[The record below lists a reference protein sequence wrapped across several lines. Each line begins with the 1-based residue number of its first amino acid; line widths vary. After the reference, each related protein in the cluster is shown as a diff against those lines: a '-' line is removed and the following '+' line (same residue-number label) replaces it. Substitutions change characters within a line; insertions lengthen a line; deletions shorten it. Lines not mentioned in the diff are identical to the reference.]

1 MLQIKYLALGSLQI
15 CQHWYKIKA
24 KSTPHKY
31 ILTNRAALILFAH
44 VLAVLE
50 CVCGLK
56 EPHVGALILVHTMTK
71 MLKLNQ
77 NLRSLLL
84 QC

>member
-1 MLQIKYLALGSLQI
+1 MLQIKYLALKSLPV
-15 CQHWYKIKA
+15 CQHWWKIKA
-24 KSTPHKY
+24 KSTPHEDTD
-31 ILTNRAALILFAH
+31 TNSDALILFAH
-44 VLAVLE
+44 TVAVLE
-50 CVCGLK
+50 GVCGLK
-56 EPHVGALILVHTMTK
+56 EPHVGTLILVHMMTK